1 MRECTLE
8 AENLGYDK
16 VVKARNYKRE
26 KEITKLKIQVDFRA
40 LQLAVFDRRE
50 WLGNNRWLV
59 DYTIMIPVNRYDPQ
73 LCDCLAFLRVKTVA

>member
-1 MRECTLE
+1 MCECILE

-40 LQLAVFDRRE
+40 LQLVVFDRRE
-50 WLGNNRWLV
+50 
-59 DYTIMIPVNRYDPQ
+59 
-73 LCDCLAFLRVKTVA
+73 